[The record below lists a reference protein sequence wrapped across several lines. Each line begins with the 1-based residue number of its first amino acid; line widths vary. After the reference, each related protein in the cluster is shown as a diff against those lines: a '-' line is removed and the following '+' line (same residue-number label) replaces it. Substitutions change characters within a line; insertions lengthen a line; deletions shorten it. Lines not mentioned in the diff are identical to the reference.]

1 MTFHFQQALRA
12 LILVTFTALII
23 KLHMTGEITKLIN
36 PKYIGLSKAAA
47 ILFLLLFLIQ
57 ITRVWTNKQHHHHPH
72 CNHDHEDEHCDHH
85 HTHCDHGH
93 EGEDCGH
100 HHDHGDSPFNLKK
113 FLSYSIIV
121 FPLLT
126 GFLLPPKVLDASI
139 VDKKGGIAIL
149 ANQKQKANEGENPSV
164 LEDST
169 SGENTNLPEGS
180 TLDGGEAEIEED
192 SFIDDYAIPDLEYKN
207 LMTKKEYDQLIT
219 NLEQSQKIVMEDSVF
234 AAFYDE
240 ISYDLEKYRGKEIEL
255 TGMVYKEEGLEENQL
270 VLSRFL
276 ITHCVADASII
287 GFLTEIPEASEIDQD
302 TWIQASGVIEITT
315 FNGIEMPTIRIT
327 NWKKVQEPAEP
338 YLYPITIKIA

>member
-1 MTFHFQQALRA
+1 MTFHFQQAVRA
-12 LILVTFTALII
+12 LILIAFTVLII

-47 ILFLLLFLIQ
+47 ILFLFLFLIQ
-57 ITRVWTNKQHHHHPH
+57 ITRVWTNKQHHHHT
-72 CNHDHEDEHCDHH
+72 HCDHH
-85 HTHCDHGH
+85 HEGEQCDHGH
-93 EGEDCGH
+93 DDEHCGH
-100 HHDHGDSPFNLKK
+100 HHDHGDSPFNMKK

-139 VDKKGGIAIL
+139 IDKKGGMSIL
-149 ANQKQKANEGENPSV
+149 ANQKQKGNEADNPSS
-164 LEDST
+164 LEDT
-169 SGENTNLPEGS
+169 DVGEDTNLFEDPALS
-180 TLDGGEAEIEED
+180 GGDSEIED
-192 SFIDDYAIPDLEYKN
+192 HSFIDDNAIPDLEYKN
-207 LMTKKEYDQLIT
+207 LLTKQEYDQLLL
-219 NLEQSQKIVMEDSVF
+219 NLEQSQKISMDDSVF

-240 ISYDLEKYRGKEIEL
+240 ISYDLDKYKGKEIEL
-255 TGMVYKEEGLEENQL
+255 TGMVYKEDGLDENQL

-287 GFLTEIPEASEIDQD
+287 GFLTELPEAHEIDQD
-302 TWIQASGVIEITT
+302 TWIQASGILEVGE

-338 YLYPITIKIA
+338 YLYPITIKII